1 MYMREQRGLK
11 DYLHNK
17 KFDMKNLFLH
27 KKPVFVMM
35 ILVTVLLLTGT
46 TVFISRRAKNGNVGD
61 NSGAQN
67 SQISGEGDTAE
78 GMAGA
83 ENVGDESVD
92 DTAESVEGSGIL
104 CVEDLPETDLNRNG
118 IPEELR
124 IVDTEEGDGKELEVW
139 ENGERILREVGFYV
153 HTGQKAIFLCRVD
166 GEDYLLRYRPTMYQG
181 CGDYD
186 YALFTME
193 NNGETTAQWNAVS
206 FDINFG
212 SPIHGDFEPEEIAAF
227 MEEVNGLL
235 AESIPLIVTDDEL
248 IKTFEKEGM
257 FRDTLWWLD
266 RGETGFIRD
275 SSKSLAENL
284 RRFEAEMSG
293 KERQEISI
301 DCDTLP
307 FERGMEMRFSS
318 GVGAWRTMLMLQPDG
333 SFAGEYTDS
342 DAGWTGEDYPCGT
355 VSVCRF
361 HGRFGGIRQ
370 ISPASY
376 SLMLEELEIDTEY
389 PVGEEWIEDE
399 IRYISSEPYGLD
411 GMDSD
416 ALKPGASFL
425 FYTPQAK
432 GYVPGSE
439 LYGAAEFCSW
449 MPERREFQ
457 SESDKLGCYGL
468 HNLEMDYGFFS
479 TGVMEADFDGYF
491 DGLQGAAV
499 LYDAE
504 SEEYTIY
511 NRELAE
517 RRTSP
522 CSTFKIVSSCIALEN
537 GLIDPDHSLRRWSGE
552 KFWNEKWNRDIDFKE
567 AFRESCVWYFREVID
582 EIGPELMQEE
592 LSRLGYGNHDISDW
606 EGRQNTNNSNPALTG
621 FWIESSLAISPVEQ
635 TEVMERIFGE
645 DTVYSED
652 TRKAL
657 REVMRMEENERTDI
671 SIYGKT
677 GMGKAKGVTVDA
689 WYTGF
694 AEKGEERI
702 YFCVYLG
709 ENGDENVSSQTA
721 REIAV
726 ELMEDYFDSN

>member
-1 MYMREQRGLK
+1 
-11 DYLHNK
+11 
-17 KFDMKNLFLH
+17 
-27 KKPVFVMM
+27 M
-35 ILVTVLLLTGT
+35 ILVTVLLLTGM

-61 NSGAQN
+61 SSGAQN

-83 ENVGDESVD
+83 ENAGDESEKVNTD
-92 DTAESVEGSGIL
+92 SAEGSGIL
-104 CVEDLPETDLNRNG
+104 YPKDLPETDLNRNG
-118 IPEELR
+118 ILEELR
-124 IVDTEEGDGKELEVW
+124 IVETENRDGRRLEIR
-139 ENGERILREVGFYV
+139 EDGEMFWQEEVFRDYR
-153 HTGQKAIFLCRVD
+153 GQKFVFLCRLD
-166 GEDYLLRYRPTMYQG
+166 GEDYLLYYYPVMYVG
-181 CGDYD
+181 CGDYSYTLCTLED
-186 YALFTME
+186 NRPTPVQ
-193 NNGETTAQWNAVS
+193 NNEVS
-206 FDINFG
+206 FDISFG
-212 SPIHGDFEPEEIAAF
+212 TPLHREFEAEVIADFA
-227 MEEVNGLL
+227 EEVNGLFANSVL
-235 AESIPLIVTDDEL
+235 LLHTDGEL
-248 IKTFEKEGM
+248 QETFEKEGEL
-257 FRDTLWWLD
+257 RDTLWWLD
-266 RGETGFIRD
+266 SEGTGFVRD
-275 SSKSLAENL
+275 EAASLAENL
-284 RRFEAEMSG
+284 RVFQVEMSG
-293 KERQEISI
+293 REWTDTSV
-301 DCDTLP
+301 DCDALP

-504 SEEYTIY
+504 SDEYTIY

-537 GLIDPDHSLRRWSGE
+537 GLIDPDHSLRRWNGE

-709 ENGDENVSSQTA
+709 ENGDENASSQTA

-726 ELMEDYFDSN
+726 ELMEDYLDSN